1 MTKRALRRGLGNER
15 GAALFVVLLLTALLF
30 SLGVFGTRSGQIE
43 LMIAGNDLRAKSA
56 LEAAEAGIN
65 HALGLIREPG
75 ADGANEAADGFDD
88 ELAGGG
94 AMAELGETRTLGGES
109 YRYATFGDRAG
120 DGYFVRAIDNFDEP
134 AGVDDPTRDRDRRIV
149 LVSRGR
155 AGPAERVIHAVLE

>member
-1 MTKRALRRGLGNER
+1 MTKRALRRGLGNAR
-15 GAALFVVLLLTALLF
+15 GAALFAVLLLAAVLF
-30 SLGVFGTRSGQIE
+30 SLRVFAPRSGQIE

-75 ADGANEAADGFDD
+75 AGGANGAGGRGRGPGAGGANEAADGFDD

-109 YRYATFGDRAG
+109 YRYATFGD
-120 DGYFVRAIDNFDEP
+120 
-134 AGVDDPTRDRDRRIV
+134 
-149 LVSRGR
+149 L
-155 AGPAERVIHAVLE
+155 